1 MSEATAEQEILR
13 IINLDVALPAV
24 QSAATQQALGL
35 WLGHAVHWQQASL
48 ADLAEVAQPRS
59 DRTGSGQIG
68 SLVLIYPSLATALNR
83 AQGDVLA
90 ADRAIVGWQELVEA
104 ILRFYR
110 KRRAATFLLA
120 SDAVFDS
127 PDELRRRLVQWAG
140 PRTIEVGKADAEQA
154 GGAALPVAE
163 PAIGAVMAGYLQ
175 LSCHPLRKLSE
186 ELAAGGMGL
195 LPNAEV
201 ALQTTSQALQ
211 ALATQHSD
219 HAARTVVLQAALAQ
233 EQQDHLAGLHAAV
246 EVAVAASQ
254 AEKTV
259 LEHQIASQQAQ
270 LVAMQGLI
278 EQEFIARQQQ
288 QTAVTAI
295 DTAQKVG
302 LEQKTAQQEAL
313 LQLER
318 SKAEAALSEQR
329 RVVAALLKQGQQE
342 ASRMAD
348 LQTELR
354 HQTALL
360 HDRDN
365 KISDLIAHIRQQA
378 EVIAATEVAMQ
389 IAQGETQTEVGLR
402 RQKETEVAALIGSTS
417 WKVTKPLRALRG
429 AGKIQP

>member
-13 IINLDVALPAV
+13 IINLNVALPAV

-186 ELAAGGMGL
+186 ELAAGGMAL
-195 LPNAEV
+195 LPNAEM
-201 ALQTTSQALQ
+201 ALQTTTQALQ
-211 ALATQHSD
+211 NLATQHSD

-302 LEQKTAQQEAL
+302 LEQKTAQQAAL

-329 RVVAALLKQGQQE
+329 RVLAELLKQGQQE
-342 ASRMAD
+342 ASRISD

-360 HDRDN
+360 HDRDS
-365 KISDLIAHIRQQA
+365 KISGLIGHIRQQA

-389 IAQGETQTEVGLR
+389 AAQGETQTEVGLR
-402 RQKETEVAALIGSTS
+402 QQKETEVAALIGSTS

>member
-1 MSEATAEQEILR
+1 
-13 IINLDVALPAV
+13 
-24 QSAATQQALGL
+24 
-35 WLGHAVHWQQASL
+35 LGHAVHWQQASL

-186 ELAAGGMGL
+186 ELAAGGMAL
-195 LPNAEV
+195 LPNAEM
-201 ALQTTSQALQ
+201 ALQTTTQALQ
-211 ALATQHSD
+211 NLATQHSD

-302 LEQKTAQQEAL
+302 LEQKTAQQAAL

-329 RVVAALLKQGQQE
+329 RVLAELLKQGQQE
-342 ASRMAD
+342 ASRISD

-360 HDRDN
+360 HDRDS
-365 KISDLIAHIRQQA
+365 KISGLIGHIRQQA

-389 IAQGETQTEVGLR
+389 AAQGETQTEVGLR
-402 RQKETEVAALIGSTS
+402 QQKETEVAALIGSTS